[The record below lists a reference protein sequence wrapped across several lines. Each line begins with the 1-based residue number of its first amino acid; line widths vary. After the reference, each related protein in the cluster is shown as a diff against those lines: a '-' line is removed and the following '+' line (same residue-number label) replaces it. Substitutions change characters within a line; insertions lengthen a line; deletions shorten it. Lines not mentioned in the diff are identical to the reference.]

1 VLKLLLKVG
10 VNAVAIWVAVTLV
23 DGLHY
28 DDAEGLAKLAV
39 LGLVLG
45 LLNGLVKPIVTF
57 LSLPALLLTL
67 GLFLLVINIAMFG
80 LLVLLSDTFDF
91 GLTAPGGFWAIAL
104 GGLIVSV
111 VVWVGELVIP
121 DGD

>member
-1 VLKLLLKVG
+1 MLTLLLKVG
-10 VNAVAIWVAVTLV
+10 VNAVAIWVAVELV
-23 DGLHY
+23 GGLKY
-28 DDAEGLAKLAV
+28 DDAEGFAKLAV

-45 LLNGLVKPIVTF
+45 LINGLVKPIVKF
-57 LSLPALLLTL
+57 LSLPAVLLTL
-67 GLFLLVINIAMFG
+67 GLFLFVVNIAMFG
-80 LLVLLSDTFDF
+80 LLVLLSGTFDL
-91 GLTAPGGFWAIAL
+91 GLTAPGGFWAISL